1 MSAQPQSSDPAAK
14 RRNPVTIVV
23 NNKEVELPDRHVTGA
38 EIKRAAGIPL
48 DFKLYGPKG
57 EEIANEQ
64 RIEVHPREKFTAI
77 SGQDVS

>member
-1 MSAQPQSSDPAAK
+1 MSVQPQPLEPTAK
-14 RRNPVTIVV
+14 KPNPVTIFV

-38 EIKRAAGIPL
+38 EIKHAAGIPL

-57 EEIANEQ
+57 DEIANEQ
-64 RIEVHPREKFTAI
+64 RIEAHPKEKFTAI